1 MMRPGMMISTVLSI
15 AIALIL
21 ALAALSSASFEEYAP
36 GQIIAKLTPEVGTV
50 SAEIKEGVISVG
62 IASLDEKM
70 ARYGVCQISQ
80 IFPHK
85 TSELAHIYQIDFN
98 APYDAKAVARDF
110 SQDHHL
116 LYAEPR
122 YLHRPCDSP
131 NDPNFQNGL
140 QWFYNTMQAPDA
152 WDLAHGDSSVVV
164 GIVDTGVD
172 KNHPDLMDNRWF
184 NLGEDANGNGYFD
197 NGDWNRI
204 DDDGNGF
211 VDDFFGWDFEGLY
224 GLPDSQPDEGGSL
237 HGTHSAGL
245 CCAIT
250 DNELAN
256 AGMSW
261 NCLYM
266 TLKVSRDGEELI
278 RSGYEG
284 IQYAADMGAA
294 VINLGWARTGDP
306 SSFEQEIIDSA
317 FAKGAILVA
326 AAGND
331 EPGYIYTPPDTCPL
345 TYPATYDHV
354 TAVAATDISDRAASF
369 TYYGTW
375 VDVSAPG
382 NGIYSSLWDDSY
394 GMRSSTSASCA
405 LVSGVAALLKTPER
419 EPEMTS
425 DEFEYRM
432 HTTSDYIDNLNPDY
446 VGWLGGGRLN
456 AYRAL
461 ANIVSVE
468 EPQSDHTVLPQGYV
482 LSQNYPNP
490 FNPSTTISYH
500 LPVGGFVV
508 AKIFNIQGQLVRTLV
523 DEDQSAGSHSIR
535 WDGRDDHGQMATSGI
550 YFYQLKSGN
559 WSQARKMILLK

>member
-1 MMRPGMMISTVLSI
+1 MMVGTVLSL
-15 AIALIL
+15 ATVFLL
-21 ALAALSSASFEEYAP
+21 ALATLSSAAP
-36 GQIIAKLTPEVGTV
+36 AAYERGQIIVKFIPEVGTV
-50 SAEIKEGVISVG
+50 SAQTKDGLVSVG
-62 IASLDEKM
+62 IASLDQKM
-70 ARYGVCQISQ
+70 ARYGVQKISQ
-80 IFPHK
+80 VFPHK
-85 TSELAHIYQIDFN
+85 VSELAHIYQVDYN
-98 APYDAKAVARDF
+98 APYDAKTVAGEF

-122 YLHRPCDSP
+122 YLHRVCDSP

-140 QWFYNTMQAPDA
+140 QWFFAKVQAPEA
-152 WDLAHGDSSVVV
+152 WDLAHGDSAVVV

-204 DDDGNGF
+204 DDDENGF

-224 GLPDSQPDEGGSL
+224 GLPDGQPDENADL

-266 TLKVSRDGEELI
+266 TVKVSRDGETLI

-284 IQYAADMGAA
+284 IQYAADMGAT
-294 VINLGWARTGDP
+294 VINIGWARTGERSD
-306 SSFEQEIIDSA
+306 FEQEIIDSA
-317 FAKGAILVA
+317 FVKGAILVA

-331 EPGYIYTPPDTCPL
+331 EPGNAYAPPDTCPIM
-345 TYPATYDHV
+345 YPAAYDHV

-375 VDVSAPG
+375 VDVAAPG
-382 NGIYSSLWDDSY
+382 NGIYSHLWDDSY
-394 GMRSSTSASCA
+394 SMRSSTSAACA
-405 LVSGVAALLKTPER
+405 LVSGVAALMKTPDW
-419 EPEMTS
+419 EPDINS
-425 DEFEYRM
+425 DEFEVRM
-432 HTTSDYIDNLNPDY
+432 QTTSDPIVYSMSPEY
-446 VGWLGGGRLN
+446 AGWLGGGRLN

-461 ANIVSVE
+461 IDCTDVVEPVSLNRN
-468 EPQSDHTVLPQGYV
+468 LPDEYV
-482 LSQNYPNP
+482 LLQNYPNP
-490 FNPSTTISYH
+490 FNPNTTISYQ
-500 LPVGGFVV
+500 LPVSGLVRLN
-508 AKIFNIQGQLVRTLV
+508 IFNVRGQLVKTLV
-523 DEDQSAGSHSIR
+523 NQDQPAGTYTIQ
-535 WDGRDDHGQMATSGI
+535 WDGRDEQGQTATSGI
-550 YFYQLKSGN
+550 YFYQLKSQH
-559 WSQARKMILLK
+559 WSEVRKMVLMR